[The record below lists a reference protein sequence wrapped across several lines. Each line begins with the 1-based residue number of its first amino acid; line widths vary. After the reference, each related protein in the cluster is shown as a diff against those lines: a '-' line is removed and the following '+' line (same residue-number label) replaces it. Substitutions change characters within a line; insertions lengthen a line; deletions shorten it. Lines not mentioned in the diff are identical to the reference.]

1 MRPECANF
9 HSFLISLEL
18 CRKLIKLSSFAL
30 QVLYARVGLVE
41 IAGIAVLKSSNAYWY
56 LLLYTYLLTSKVLNT
71 VENDD

>member
-18 CRKLIKLSSFAL
+18 CRKLIKLSSL

-41 IAGIAVLKSSNAYWY
+41 LAGIAVLKSSNAYRY
-56 LLLYTYLLTSKVLNT
+56 FSIPTYLQAKF
-71 VENDD
+71 